1 MSIENKSEATLILRS
16 LRKNILKLHLISN
29 YRPDRK
35 RYNHFLLQIIIKC
48 AQSARPHK
56 FISHHWLFYRF
67 ICYLVFRIKLVSK
80 ELNVVLGGIAA
91 LSQEV
96 DCYEFPSNAFFSVQC
111 KVRKFMNFGK
121 VTIQKKFVKPLAE
134 VSL

>member
-1 MSIENKSEATLILRS
+1 M
-16 LRKNILKLHLISN
+16 
-29 YRPDRK
+29 
-35 RYNHFLLQIIIKC
+35 
-48 AQSARPHK
+48 
-56 FISHHWLFYRF
+56 
-67 ICYLVFRIKLVSK
+67 SK

-121 VTIQKKFVKPLAE
+121 VTIQINFEKPLTE
-134 VSL
+134 VSP